1 MEHLTGEYGPLLL
14 PKLPP
19 ESLLNERGVKAKM
32 NTKNESGDSRH
43 SKSATPLGWYKWF
56 PRDFLASS
64 TVRRMSFTAQGVYRA
79 LLDLQW
85 EDGFL
90 HSYDDAAAILRL
102 TPEEKSAFEP
112 FYDLCF
118 PDGINEKLDEQ
129 RQASLTYIERQRQ
142 VATGKPK
149 ARSKQ
154 AKSKPKASLRL
165 ANTEPTASPSP
176 TETETTTET
185 LLTLD
190 KSSVGTRDVWDI
202 PECLRD
208 DRFLASWSA
217 FVQHRRDIKKP
228 ISAVGGKALLHKLSK
243 HDAELAADALDESLA
258 NGWQGVFPEKVERSE
273 RPGRTRSGA
282 KERNSM
288 LARIGSSI
296 EELE

>member
-1 MEHLTGEYGPLLL
+1 MVPSTSENLSGKGT
-14 PKLPP
+14 
-19 ESLLNERGVKAKM
+19 KM

-43 SKSATPLGWYKWF
+43 SKSATPLGYYKWF

-112 FYDLCF
+112 FYELCF

-176 TETETTTET
+176 TTTTTTTETTTYIDI
-185 LLTLD
+185 D
-190 KSSVGTRDVWDI
+190 KSMSRDAGDVWII
-202 PECLRD
+202 PECLRE

-217 FVQHRRDIKKP
+217 FVQHRKDIKKP

-273 RPGRTRSGA
+273 RPGQRRSGA
-282 KERNSM
+282 NERNSM

>member
-1 MEHLTGEYGPLLL
+1 
-14 PKLPP
+14 
-19 ESLLNERGVKAKM
+19 M

-112 FYDLCF
+112 FYELCF
-118 PDGINEKLDEQ
+118 PDGINEKIDEQ

-190 KSSVGTRDVWDI
+190 KSSVGTRDVWVI
-202 PECLRD
+202 PEGLRD

-217 FVQHRRDIKKP
+217 FVQHRKDIKKP

-282 KERNSM
+282 NERNSM

>member
-1 MEHLTGEYGPLLL
+1 
-14 PKLPP
+14 
-19 ESLLNERGVKAKM
+19 M

-43 SKSATPLGWYKWF
+43 SKSATPLGYYKWY

-90 HSYDDAAAILRL
+90 HSYDDASAILRL
-102 TPEEKSAFEP
+102 TPEEKSAFAP
-112 FYDLCF
+112 FYELCF

-154 AKSKPKASLRL
+154 AKSKPKARSRV
-165 ANTEPTASPSP
+165 ANTEPTASVSP
-176 TETETTTET
+176 TETETTTTTET

-190 KSSVGTRDVWDI
+190 KSSVDAQVWDI
-202 PECLRD
+202 PEGLREN
-208 DRFLASWSA
+208 RFLASWSA
-217 FVQHRRDIKKP
+217 FVQHRRDMKKP

-258 NGWQGVFPEKVERSE
+258 NGWQGVFPEKVKRSE

-282 KERNSM
+282 NERNSM

>member
-1 MEHLTGEYGPLLL
+1 
-14 PKLPP
+14 
-19 ESLLNERGVKAKM
+19 
-32 NTKNESGDSRH
+32 
-43 SKSATPLGWYKWF
+43 
-56 PRDFLASS
+56 
-64 TVRRMSFTAQGVYRA
+64 MSFTAQGVYRA

-129 RQASLTYIERQRQ
+129 RQASLTYIERQRL

-165 ANTEPTASPSP
+165 ADTEPTASPSP
-176 TETETTTET
+176 TTTTTPTETTTYIDI
-185 LLTLD
+185 D
-190 KSSVGTRDVWDI
+190 KSMSRDACEIWII
-202 PECLRD
+202 PECLREE
-208 DRFLASWSA
+208 RFLASWSA

-273 RPGRTRSGA
+273 RPGRTRSGSN
-282 KERNSM
+282 ERNSM

>member
-1 MEHLTGEYGPLLL
+1 LVPSTSENLSGKGT
-14 PKLPP
+14 
-19 ESLLNERGVKAKM
+19 KM

-43 SKSATPLGWYKWF
+43 SKSATPLGYYKWY

-176 TETETTTET
+176 TTTTTETTTYIDI
-185 LLTLD
+185 D
-190 KSSVGTRDVWDI
+190 KSMSRDGGEIWVI
-202 PECLRD
+202 PECLRE
-208 DRFLASWSA
+208 DRFLASWWA
-217 FVQHRRDIKKP
+217 FVQHRKDIKKP

-273 RPGRTRSGA
+273 RPGQRRSGA
-282 KERNSM
+282 NERNSM
-288 LARIGSSI
+288 LARVGSSI